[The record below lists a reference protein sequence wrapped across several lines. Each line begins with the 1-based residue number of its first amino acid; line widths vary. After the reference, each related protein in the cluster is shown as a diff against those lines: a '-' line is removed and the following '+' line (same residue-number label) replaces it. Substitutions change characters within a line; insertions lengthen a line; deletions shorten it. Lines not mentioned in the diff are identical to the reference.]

1 MEGGRGGEVKGDRKG
16 GEWERGFFLGGG
28 LLSLLNL
35 ADKES
40 CFRGGALEAC

>member
-16 GEWERGFFLGGG
+16 GEWERGFFWGG

>member
-28 LLSLLNL
+28 
-35 ADKES
+35 
-40 CFRGGALEAC
+40 ALIAPKPC